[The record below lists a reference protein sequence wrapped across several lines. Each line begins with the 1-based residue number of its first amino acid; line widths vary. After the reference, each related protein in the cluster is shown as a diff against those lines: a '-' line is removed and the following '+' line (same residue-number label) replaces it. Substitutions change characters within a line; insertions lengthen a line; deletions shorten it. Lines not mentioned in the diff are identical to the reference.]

1 MDVSFL
7 QHLLG
12 SAMDG
17 QGQGHRVLILPGCK
31 TTVTLHLAVH
41 SLPSPPRQRLSA
53 FQSAVSFSLQ
63 ILMNVTDSPVEMG
76 PARTRL
82 GPTTASASLALS

>member
-12 SAMDG
+12 SAMDS
-17 QGQGHRVLILPGCK
+17 QGQGHCVLIIPGCK
-31 TTVTLHLAVH
+31 TTVALCIWLGP
-41 SLPSPPRQRLSA
+41 LCPPLQDSSSA
-53 FQSAVSFSLQ
+53 FQSAVFFSLQ

-76 PARTRL
+76 PARTQL
-82 GPTTASASLALS
+82 GPTIASASLALS